1 MLAAI
6 GLSLSLVPFLAPRSP
21 QPAIPIDIPVP
32 LTKAD
37 VVFNILHRDPISGR
51 QTSLHLARVLDGNL
65 TKEKV
70 PHTMILV
77 FHGDG
82 AALVCN
88 DATFRRLTGSKVAN
102 PYKQSIAAL
111 QKAGVQTEICV
122 VAMEAQ
128 GISRNQLLPGVKVN
142 GGALLRIIELTQ
154 KGYTQFAF

>member
-1 MLAAI
+1 MLATI
-6 GLSLSLVPFLAPRSP
+6 GLSLSLVPLFASRAP

-37 VVFNILHRDPISGR
+37 TVFNILHRDPITGP
-51 QTSLHLARVLDGNL
+51 QTSLHLAKVLDGNL
-65 TKEKV
+65 TKERV

-82 AALVCN
+82 APLACD
-88 DATFRRLTGSKVAN
+88 DATFKRLTGSKRAN
-102 PYKQSIAAL
+102 PYKQAIADL

-128 GISRNQLLPGVKVN
+128 GISRNQLLPGIKVN
-142 GGALLRIIELTQ
+142 AGALLRIIELTQ